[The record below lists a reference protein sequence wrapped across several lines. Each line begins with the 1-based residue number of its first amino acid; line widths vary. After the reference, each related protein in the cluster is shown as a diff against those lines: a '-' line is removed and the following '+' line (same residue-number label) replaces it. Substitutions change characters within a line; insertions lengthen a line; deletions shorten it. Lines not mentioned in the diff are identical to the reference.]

1 MLFQNTPWLKWKF
14 LITDTYQE
22 TWILK
27 LSFGIVWLA
36 FLPRAQEVKI
46 AYISPEIEQFDKVE
60 SYTPTNALSIQ

>member
-1 MLFQNTPWLKWKF
+1 
-14 LITDTYQE
+14 
-22 TWILK
+22 
-27 LSFGIVWLA
+27 VWLA